1 MADKRTD
8 DPKTPA
14 NLPTSGDPGDDRPAG
29 IETAPPEVL
38 QALERAGVDLND
50 PRIVQAVQLLV
61 EYSAGP
67 YPPPS
72 MMEAYKEI
80 DPAICREIIESA
92 RSQREH
98 RQSLE
103 RLATEGGIAR
113 MNRAQRNGFVVAML
127 GLIIAAAVGA
137 LAAYLQFSPLVW
149 LAVAMVVVAVGGPPA
164 ARVLAKVISAKQE

>member
-1 MADKRTD
+1 MAEKRTD

-14 NLPTSGDPGDDRPAG
+14 NLPASGNPDDDRPAG

-50 PRIVQAVQLLV
+50 PRVVHAVQLLV

-72 MMEAYKEI
+72 MMEAYKAI

-113 MNRAQRNGFVVAML
+113 MNRAQRNGFVVAVL
-127 GLIIAAAVGA
+127 GLVIAAAVGT
-137 LAAYLQFSPLVW
+137 LAAYLQFGPLVW
-149 LAVAMVVVAVGGPPA
+149 LAVAMVVVVVGGPPA
-164 ARVLAKVISAKQE
+164 ARVLARVVSAKQE